1 MKTWILLLLVIVLV
15 GAGWWYFSGSGD
27 ESGTSYRFVTIEAG
41 DLESVVSTTG
51 ILSAVTTVQ
60 VGTQVS
66 GRIDEIMVDFNDKV
80 RAGQVVATIDKT
92 LLLSAVADAKANLER
107 NEAQLAQAQRE
118 FERVQPLFEKQFIT
132 EVEFNQAKFDLDVAQ
147 ATVKS
152 ARVSLDRAQKNLQ
165 YATIRAPI
173 SGTVIERNVDV
184 GQTVA
189 ASFSAPQLFLIANDL
204 AEMQIEASVDE
215 SDIGQIKQGQQVRF
229 TVQAYPDDNFTGVV
243 RQVRLQ
249 STIVENVVNYTA
261 VVDVRNDDGRLLPG
275 MTATVD
281 FLIEQVSDVL
291 KVANA
296 ALRFRPPQE
305 MIAAFR
311 ERRRQ
316 QIENMPD
323 SVRQR
328 FAGRRGGGG
337 QPGAGAQGGQAS
349 FAGGNGQ
356 GGFAGFG
363 GQGRGRPNATQI
375 WYLDEE
381 GNLAASRVR
390 TGISDGQMTEIRGR
404 NIEAGM
410 EIIAGVTLA
419 AESSGSTNPFQSNQ
433 QGGRRRPGS
442 F

>member
-1 MKTWILLLLVIVLV
+1 MKKWIVPLVLLILA
-15 GAGWWYFSGSGD
+15 GTGWWYFTRAGD
-27 ESGTSYRFVTIEAG
+27 EGGTGYRFVTVEAG

-51 ILSAVTTVQ
+51 TLSAVTTVE

-66 GRIDEIMVDFNDKV
+66 GRVYEIMVDFNDQV
-80 RAGQVVATIDKT
+80 REGQVIATIDKT
-92 LLLSAVADAKANLER
+92 LLQSAVADADANLER
-107 NEAQLAQAQRE
+107 NQAQVAQAQRE
-118 FERVQPLFEKQFIT
+118 FERLQPLFDKQFIT
-132 EVEFNQAKFDLDVAQ
+132 EVEFNQAKYNLEVAE
-147 ATVKS
+147 ATLKS

-189 ASFSAPQLFLIANDL
+189 ASLSAPQLFLIANDL

-249 STIVENVVNYTA
+249 STMVENVVNYTA
-261 VVDVRNDDGRLLPG
+261 VVDVRNDDGKLLPG

-291 KVANA
+291 KVPNA
-296 ALRFRPPQE
+296 ALRFQPPQA
-305 MIAAFR
+305 MIEAFR
-311 ERRRQ
+311 EQRQ
-316 QIENMPD
+316 QQRENMPD
-323 SVRQR
+323 SLRERGQG
-328 FAGRRGGGG
+328 FAGRPGGGERG
-337 QPGAGAQGGQAS
+337 QRGS
-349 FAGGNGQ
+349 
-356 GGFAGFG
+356 
-363 GQGRGRPNATQI
+363 GQGRANATML
-375 WYLDEE
+375 WYLDAD
-381 GNLAASRVR
+381 GNLSASRVR
-390 TGISDGQMTEIRGR
+390 TGITDGQMTEIQGR

-410 EIIAGVTLA
+410 EIIAGVTQV
-419 AESSGSTNPFQSNQ
+419 AEESGTTNPFQNNQ
-433 QGGRRRPGS
+433 QSGRRRPGG